1 MGPAGRSPGP
11 GEPPELPTDPDAS
24 GTSGAAQR
32 RWDVALVIAAGGAI
46 GGGARHLL
54 TVLWPHDGVG
64 VPWATLV
71 ANTLG
76 SLLLGLLMVF
86 LLDVWSPRRFVRP
99 FFGVGLL
106 GGFTTFSTFA
116 SEVDALLR
124 NGAAPVAMAY
134 LFATVAA
141 GLLAAFAG
149 IALARAVAGVGRTRR
164 RTP

>member
-1 MGPAGRSPGP
+1 MGADRSPGP
-11 GEPPELPTDPDAS
+11 GESPELPTDPDVN
-24 GTSGAAQR
+24 GTAGPTQR
-32 RWDVALVIAAGGAI
+32 RWDVALAIAAGGAI

-64 VPWATLV
+64 FPWATFV
-71 ANTLG
+71 ENTLG

-86 LLDVWSPRRFVRP
+86 LLDVWSPRRYARP

-116 SEVDALLR
+116 SEVDTLLR
-124 NGAAPVAMAY
+124 NNAVPMAIGY
-134 LFATVAA
+134 LVATVAA

-149 IALARAVAGVGRTRR
+149 IALARAAVGVGRTKG